1 MILSFRF
8 ILLILVIFFTYL
20 SGAQKKKKK
29 WSRMARLKAECL
41 RDITLIHSM
50 IMQNRLQL
58 LIHHLGKSNLNESIN
73 VYQQNKKLS
82 SEIINIIHTRRIM

>member
-8 ILLILVIFFTYL
+8 ILLILVIFLLIYQEL
-20 SGAQKKKKK
+20 RKKK

-41 RDITLIHSM
+41 RDITLIHRM